1 MLLRWFDKY
10 NEGRP
15 ERVGP
20 FNFLLSFQAQPD
32 LDPAMED
39 QTSTAKPK
47 RRRRTSGIWTPK
59 PVAPYDKDNTKAA
72 ALCFDRET
80 RKPVPID
87 RPKSYTEALAQYHL
101 HPEMKFLNGDY
112 IDRGATQ
119 RRHVRAIGIRFIG
132 KEANHWE
139 EQFFLGH
146 SEDAQIEYGQ
156 DPNSAEL
163 FREELR
169 RAASVHHMRRISVV
183 SGITRNSLSLIARG
197 QITVTPIIVE
207 RLIRAITKLDQVA
220 SDQAEFERT
229 VRKGF

>member
-1 MLLRWFDKY
+1 L
-10 NEGRP
+10 
-15 ERVGP
+15 
-20 FNFLLSFQAQPD
+20 
-32 LDPAMED
+32 
-39 QTSTAKPK
+39 
-47 RRRRTSGIWTPK
+47 
-59 PVAPYDKDNTKAA
+59 
-72 ALCFDRET
+72 
-80 RKPVPID
+80 
-87 RPKSYTEALAQYHL
+87 
-101 HPEMKFLNGDY
+101 
-112 IDRGATQ
+112 
-119 RRHVRAIGIRFIG
+119 
-132 KEANHWE
+132 E
-139 EQFFLGH
+139 EQFFLGL

-229 VRKGF
+229 VRKGLLMEIKERGLCKVAISHGVDPSNFQKIVSGKRRLTPGKVAE